1 MFGLNSPASQI
12 QAQVQTGQICESE
25 NLMDFSLTNSVGQK
39 SGNAGTQESSSAA
52 PSADAAVFERQLS
65 ETGSSGGRVLTQA
78 PTHQSGVSPSE
89 TQPLMPAS
97 GDEHTSAPHARG
109 GGPGPS
115 AQPGPSTGVLVGRS
129 NRPVYSDDAPLIS
142 GLGVALIKGGA
153 AKRTAENNVSNLLTL
168 DRWLFENN
176 RGSIAARLDNQS
188 LIGDVQEFT
197 RNGGTKKVHTA
208 LDHLRTSESAGGIVP
223 IAGLVELNPYPRDA
237 ALIKE
242 YKHEAATHSA
252 QNYATSLS
260 RFSDY
265 LRERNKPGIAAR
277 LSEKSLD
284 EDVDGYKKMRGR
296 DPKIGSALTHLR
308 KSRAGARVVEEA
320 ERHIPTDPSFEDAA
334 LIEPARGRD
343 ATAQHSASEGAISW
357 PEVLRA
363 EGRDDDVP
371 FAMMDDTAPSSPLE
385 ATAQKD
391 ASPRETPPIMQG
403 SADECTSA
411 SHVEAGGRTLNAS
424 VLQPDQSAGV
434 YVGGSTRPLYSDD
447 ASLILGLEEAID
459 GSNGEHLLNLARWLF
474 ENNKPSIAARLHEES
489 LTLDVEE
496 FGLSSV
502 ATALAHLRAAA
513 RPAYVAPPIIRR
525 AVLKPY
531 RDDAALIKSY
541 KTAPAERITQDS
553 VESYATLLTDLG
565 DYLRKNGKPGI
576 AARLSDRSVHE
587 LDKDVEGYKSSGGKR
602 KIRTALA
609 HFLKSPAAAR
619 AMALDRQSPPVP
631 DPEDAMLMEPRQV
644 GDAAARHGASQAA
657 LSRAE
662 VLPAEVHNQNFAWEM
677 IDEAGLSSTPE
688 PTGQVGASPRE
699 AQPIVQV
706 RHEYT
711 PSSQEGGTAIP
722 GAPAL
727 QPGQSPWA
735 FVGLIGDPLYSR
747 DASLIEQLKPAL
759 IKRMFKA
766 RTITDNVNALL
777 RLGRWLLKNNKP
789 EIAARLN
796 HESLDEDVKA
806 FDKTPNRSVLTA
818 LGHLRASQSEGGG
831 APIASR
837 ADLHPYPDDAA
848 IIKEYKE
855 TIDVKDRK
863 TVYKYTTALSSF
875 SDYLRRNNK
884 AGIAT
889 RLFNE
894 ALDRDVKVYRK
905 ERRSHP
911 NIAGALARLRSSP
924 PGTRAKELR
933 GSDFQPSEGS
943 LVNDEYDA
951 AGSRSAKRQRGLDDP
966 QGVTAERRPSEND
979 NPDVRLLRPSTH
991 AAEAGVSLKEARP
1004 LMQTSGHEGTA
1015 ASYDG
1020 GGEAMP
1026 GASAPQQGQSIGV
1039 LADRSDRTLPS
1050 EDAPLT
1056 SELEGAFIE
1065 ETATESAP
1073 KSRAASRRRSR
1084 ADLGTSFKVPAEIV
1098 PITGRAEGGD
1108 AAAQHSASVEAFSW
1122 PEELP
1127 SGGDSPDLPQGVLSW
1142 PEALPGE
1149 GEDQMSL
1156 EPAARHRQVLDP
1168 GEAFFPLNW
1177 RHDHQQNAE
1186 LSNLV
1191 PNEDISIT
1199 NMSPYLE
1206 DEALIRGYKAQAA
1219 KMGTSNTANS
1229 YASFLIDFSH
1239 YLRENNKPSIAAQLD
1254 DTSLDELDED
1264 AKRYREE
1271 AGGHRAIGA
1280 ALAHL
1285 RGGASKRIPSPLHS
1299 EDASLVSGL
1308 ELALINAGYEEIT
1321 ATVNYVRPLRRFS
1334 RWLFA
1339 NNKPG
1344 IAARL
1349 NDESLNEDAAAFDKS
1364 PRQIILTALD
1374 RVRASLSPGG
1384 IAPITVRAG
1393 GIEDNVEQPGVPQR
1407 FSWPEELVA
1416 AGDDQDLLLVAE
1428 NGPSWSGLIPLEQQQ
1443 DRVQAGQQEPAGS
1456 TSTWSPQ
1463 MPLDFDWSMWPT
1475 SQAAPSLPVQV
1486 QSPSTPHELRDD
1498 AHYAPLPSKPSD
1510 ALRSGP

>member
-1 MFGLNSPASQI
+1 
-12 QAQVQTGQICESE
+12 
-25 NLMDFSLTNSVGQK
+25 MDFSLTNSVDQK
-39 SGNAGTQESSSAA
+39 SGNAGAQESSSAA

-65 ETGSSGGRVLTQA
+65 ETESSGGRVLTQA
-78 PTHQSGVSPSE
+78 PTHQLGVSPSE
-89 TQPLMPAS
+89 AQPLMPAS
-97 GDEHTSAPHARG
+97 GDEHTSAPHGRG

-115 AQPGPSTGVLVGRS
+115 AQPGQSTGVLVGRS

-142 GLGVALIKGGA
+142 SLGVALIKGGA

-188 LIGDVQEFT
+188 LIGDVQEFI

-242 YKHEAATHSA
+242 YKDEAGTHSA

-260 RFSDY
+260 RFSDH

-277 LSEKSLD
+277 LFQKSLD
-284 EDVDGYKKMRGR
+284 EDIDGYKKMRGR

-308 KSRAGARVVEEA
+308 KSRAGARVVEEV
-320 ERHIPTDPSFEDAA
+320 ERHIPPDPSSEDAA
-334 LIEPARGRD
+334 LIEPASGGD

-363 EGRDDDVP
+363 RGRDDDVP
-371 FAMMDDTAPSSPLE
+371 LAMMDDAGPSSPRE
-385 ATAQKD
+385 ATAQRD

-411 SHVEAGGRTLNAS
+411 SHVEAGGPTLNAS

-474 ENNKPSIAARLHEES
+474 ANNKPSIAARLHEES

-502 ATALAHLRAAA
+502 VPALAHLRAAA
-513 RPAYVAPPIIRR
+513 RPAYVALPIIRR

-541 KTAPAERITQDS
+541 KTSPAERITQDS

-565 DYLRKNGKPGI
+565 DYLRKNGRPGI
-576 AARLSDRSVHE
+576 VARLSDRSLHE
-587 LDKDVEGYKSSGGKR
+587 LNKDVEGYKSSGGKR

-619 AMALDRQSPPVP
+619 AMALDRQIPPVP

-644 GDAAARHGASQAA
+644 GDATARHGAAQAT

-662 VLPAEVHNQNFAWEM
+662 VLPAEVHNQNFACEM
-677 IDEAGLSSTPE
+677 IDEAGLSSTLK

-711 PSSQEGGTAIP
+711 PSSQEGGTATL

-905 ERRSHP
+905 ERGSHP

-924 PGTRAKELR
+924 PGTRAKEVR

-951 AGSRSAKRQRGLDDP
+951 AGSRPAKRQRSLDDP
-966 QGVTAERRPSEND
+966 QGVAAERRPSEKD
-979 NPDVRLLRPSTH
+979 NSDVRLLQASTQE
-991 AAEAGVSLKEARP
+991 AEAGASLREARP

-1020 GGEAMP
+1020 GGVAMP
-1026 GASAPQQGQSIGV
+1026 GASALQQGQTIGV
-1039 LADRSDRTLPS
+1039 LADRSDRPLPS

-1065 ETATESAP
+1065 ERAVESAP
-1073 KSRAASRRRSR
+1073 KYRAASRRRSR

-1098 PITGRAEGGD
+1098 PIPGRPEGGA
-1108 AAAQHSASVEAFSW
+1108 AAAQYSASVGAFSW

-1127 SGGDSPDLPQGVLSW
+1127 SGGASPDLPQGVLSW
-1142 PEALPGE
+1142 PEALAAE
-1149 GEDQMSL
+1149 DEDQLSL
-1156 EPAARHRQVLDP
+1156 EPAARHHPASVP
-1168 GEAFFPLNW
+1168 GEACFSLNW
-1177 RHDHQQNAE
+1177 RHDHQQNADEVLDALE
-1186 LSNLV
+1186 LNNLV
-1191 PNEDISIT
+1191 PNEHVSIT
-1199 NMSPYLE
+1199 NLSPYLE

-1285 RGGASKRIPSPLHS
+1285 RGGASKRIPSPPS
-1299 EDASLVSGL
+1299 FRGC
-1308 ELALINAGYEEIT
+1308 
-1321 ATVNYVRPLRRFS
+1321 
-1334 RWLFA
+1334 
-1339 NNKPG
+1339 
-1344 IAARL
+1344 
-1349 NDESLNEDAAAFDKS
+1349 
-1364 PRQIILTALD
+1364 
-1374 RVRASLSPGG
+1374 
-1384 IAPITVRAG
+1384 
-1393 GIEDNVEQPGVPQR
+1393 VPC
-1407 FSWPEELVA
+1407 FGA
-1416 AGDDQDLLLVAE
+1416 
-1428 NGPSWSGLIPLEQQQ
+1428 
-1443 DRVQAGQQEPAGS
+1443 
-1456 TSTWSPQ
+1456 
-1463 MPLDFDWSMWPT
+1463 
-1475 SQAAPSLPVQV
+1475 
-1486 QSPSTPHELRDD
+1486 
-1498 AHYAPLPSKPSD
+1498 
-1510 ALRSGP
+1510 